1 VTPISCERGWAF
13 AWFPNNGKSRRR
25 TKPVL
30 TADCGFGN
38 EAGSCCAATEV
49 GTWLGVAIR
58 SCAASAKD
66 GIALEVKFRL
76 PRKYRKVPE
85 APLIGPLNWPL
96 GRRTLPLCTLTVPL
110 LLKTPRATP
119 TGCAWVKSMS
129 PPKHTKVPA
138 LSKVESA
145 PTWP

>member
-38 EAGSCCAATEV
+38 EAGSC
-49 GTWLGVAIR
+49 
-58 SCAASAKD
+58 CAASAKD